1 MTYGR
6 CLTIVLLGVLL
17 GVGVAVEPLTA
28 GDDVP
33 LKGSATAT
41 YQSHDPTTRTSHFT
55 LEGTSTHLGLIE
67 GDAYVL
73 LSYTIVGGTG
83 RFEGATGSGTFI
95 ATGAG
100 EVSLSWDGTINFK
113 KN

>member
-1 MTYGR
+1 VSAEVTMVAANGDE
-6 CLTIVLLGVLL
+6 LVLD
-17 GVGVAVEPLTA
+17 TDHA
-28 GDDVP
+28 G
-33 LKGSATAT
+33 
-41 YQSHDPTTRTSHFT
+41 
-55 LEGTSTHLGLIE
+55 E
-67 GDAYVL
+67 
-73 LSYTIVGGTG
+73 SYTIVGGTG